1 MGKYWR
7 PLERASSWR
16 KLSIGMWDP
25 PADPTI
31 YGFETMDVTDSL
43 AYLEAVRAAS
53 GVNVGMTTLVVAAM
67 ARMYRLYPELNVILV
82 GERVQQRNS
91 VDVFCQVAIPNEDA
105 GRADLSG
112 IKLRDVDRMD
122 IVQIHQALHQRA
134 KKVRD
139 GQDKEIE
146 SQKRLFDLI
155 PPRVM
160 RRVVKLVEHLTYE
173 VPIDLD
179 AIGIRSD
186 PFGSCMVS
194 SVAQFDIRLGFAPLV
209 PASRTPLILL
219 PGVVYDEMRFVG
231 ADPTPRMRKMV
242 QISLTCDHRCFD
254 GYQIGVICREF
265 RTVMTD
271 PAAFLPAPET
281 FIKYTQRVKDEPPR
295 PEDHA
300 MHNPPSAN
308 KRA

>member
-1 MGKYWR
+1 MGKYWK

-16 KLSIGMWDP
+16 KLSIGMWDA

-43 AYLEAVRAAS
+43 AYLAAVKEVS
-53 GVNVGMTTLVVAAM
+53 GVNVGMTALVVAAM

-82 GERVQQRNS
+82 GSKIQQRHTI
-91 VDVFCQVAIPNEDA
+91 DVFCQVAIPNEDA

-112 IKLRDVDRMD
+112 IKLRDVDTLD
-122 IVQIHQALHQRA
+122 LVEIHQAMHRRA
-134 KKVRD
+134 SKVRA
-139 GQDKEIE
+139 GQDEEIE
-146 SQKRLFDLI
+146 RQKQLFDII
-155 PPRVM
+155 PPRIM
-160 RRVVKLVEHLTYE
+160 RSVVKLVEHLTYE
-173 VPIDLD
+173 IPIDLD

-219 PGVVYDEMRFVG
+219 PGVVYDEMGFVG
-231 ADPTPRMRKMV
+231 DDPTPRMRKKI

-271 PAAFLPAPET
+271 PAAFLPAPDAYARHAT
-281 FIKYTQRVKDEPPR
+281 RAKDEPPR
-295 PEDHA
+295 PEDA
-300 MHNPPSAN
+300 AKRPSPPH